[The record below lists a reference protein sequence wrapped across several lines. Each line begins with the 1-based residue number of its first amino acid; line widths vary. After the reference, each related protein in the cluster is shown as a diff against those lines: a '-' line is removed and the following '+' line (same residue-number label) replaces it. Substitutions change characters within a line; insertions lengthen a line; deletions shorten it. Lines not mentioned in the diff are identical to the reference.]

1 MAATSFKQL
10 QHQIHLKYNELSARL
25 QQVAKYLL
33 EHRSTIAFNTLASIS
48 READVPPSAIARF
61 AKAFGF
67 DNFNEMKKLFR
78 QYTLEETSNYSE
90 RLQVY
95 RKLHGNHHEKCS
107 PKQIL
112 QEFAHYNTKSLSNL
126 ILDVS
131 PEDLDKA
138 ISLIKNARNIYV
150 VGNGRS
156 FGVASYLAYALSH
169 LGCRALV
176 SNGLGAMFPDQVR
189 MFDENDL
196 VFTIS
201 FSPYS
206 DDAINTITLA
216 TENKIKQIVITDQ
229 HINQLTQHSDVSFII
244 KEANIFDVF
253 RSLSAT
259 QCLVQTLSIAIAQQN
274 ISAEITNMNQYI

>member
-1 MAATSFKQL
+1 MTATSFKQL
-10 QHQIHLKYNELSARL
+10 QHQIHLRYNELSTRL

-33 EHRSTIAFNTLASIS
+33 ENRSTIAFNTLASIS

-61 AKAFGF
+61 SKTFGF

-78 QYTLEETSNYSE
+78 QYIIEETSNYSE
-90 RLQVY
+90 RLLVY
-95 RKLHGNHHEKCS
+95 KKLHGSRHNKYT

-112 QEFAHYNTKSLSNL
+112 HEFAHYNTKSLDNL
-126 ILDVS
+126 ISEIS

-138 ISLIKNARNIYV
+138 ISLIQNAKNIYV

-156 FGVASYLAYALSH
+156 FGIASYLAYSLNH

-176 SNGLGAMFPDQVR
+176 ANGLGGMFPDQVQ
-189 MFDENDL
+189 MFDEHDL
-196 VFTIS
+196 IFTIS

-206 DDAINTITLA
+206 EQAINTILLA
-216 TENKIKQIVITDQ
+216 TEKHIKQIVVTDQ
-229 HINQLTQHSDVSFII
+229 HINQLTQHSDVSFIV

-259 QCLVQTLSIAIAQQN
+259 QCLVQTLSIAIAQKN
-274 ISAEITNMNQYI
+274 INEETVNMKQYV

>member
-1 MAATSFKQL
+1 MTATSFKQL
-10 QHQIHLKYNELSARL
+10 QHQIHLRYNELSTRL
-25 QQVAKYLL
+25 QQVAKHLL
-33 EHRSTIAFNTLASIS
+33 EHRSTIAFNTLASIA

-61 AKAFGF
+61 SKAFGF
-67 DNFNEMKKLFR
+67 ENFNEMKILFR
-78 QYTLEETSNYSE
+78 QHTLEETSNYSE

-95 RKLHGNHHEKCS
+95 RRLHGNHHDKYS

-126 ILDVS
+126 ILDIS
-131 PEDLDKA
+131 PEDLDRA
-138 ISLIKNARNIYV
+138 ISLIQNANNIYV

-156 FGVASYLAYALSH
+156 FGIASYLSYALSH
-169 LGCRALV
+169 LGCRVLV
-176 SNGLGAMFPDQVR
+176 SNGLGAMFPDQVQ

-206 DDAINTITLA
+206 DDAINTLMLA
-216 TENKIKQIVITDQ
+216 TKKKIKQIVITDQ
-229 HINQLTQHSDVSFII
+229 HINQLTQHSDVSFVI
-244 KEANIFDVF
+244 KEAQIFDVF

-259 QCLVQTLSIAIAQQN
+259 QCLVQTLSVAIAQKN
-274 ISAEITNMNQYI
+274 INAEIASMDQYI

>member
-1 MAATSFKQL
+1 MTATNFKQL
-10 QHQIHLKYNELSARL
+10 QHQIHLRFNELSSRL

-33 EHRSTIAFNTLASIS
+33 ENRNTIAFNTLAGIA

-61 AKAFGF
+61 SKTFKF
-67 DNFNEMKKLFR
+67 KNFNEMKRLFR

-95 RKLHGNHHEKCS
+95 KKIHGAHHQKQT
-107 PKQIL
+107 PLQIL
-112 QEFAHYNTKSLSNL
+112 QEFAHYNTKSLNNL
-126 ILDVS
+126 LLSIS

-138 ISLIKNARNIYV
+138 IVLIQNANNIYV

-156 FGVASYLAYALSH
+156 FGIASYLAYALSH

-176 SNGLGAMFPDQVR
+176 ANGLGGMFNDQAQ
-189 MFDENDL
+189 MYDENDL
-196 VFTIS
+196 IFTIS

-206 DDAINTITLA
+206 EEAINTILIA
-216 TENKIKQIVITDQ
+216 EERKIKHIVITDQ
-229 HINQLTQHSDVSFII
+229 HINQLTQHSDVSFVI
-244 KEANIFDVF
+244 KETNIFDVF

-259 QCLVQTLSIAIAQQN
+259 QCLVQTLSIALAKKN
-274 ISAEITNMNQYI
+274 ISDELMKMNKYI